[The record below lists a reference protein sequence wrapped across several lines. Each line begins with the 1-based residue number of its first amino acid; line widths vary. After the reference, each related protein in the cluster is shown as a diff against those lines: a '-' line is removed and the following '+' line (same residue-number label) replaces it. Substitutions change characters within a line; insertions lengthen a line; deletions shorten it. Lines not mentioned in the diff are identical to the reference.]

1 MGESGPRE
9 VRVGMISSRW
19 LCEED
24 GNQLCGLPWFQ
35 EGQLEVCKELAGDT
49 GKWRS
54 WPDTKRTGKVSR
66 VGEFP
71 GELEACKE
79 SSILSLPSPPFI
91 SRHGQ
96 SRGERVSGSLG
107 SHSSQVHQGEFL
119 GLKAVWQ
126 GPLVGLNTTAAQCK
140 TPPRAQVSIP
150 APQPDL
156 VP

>member
-1 MGESGPRE
+1 
-9 VRVGMISSRW
+9 MISSRW

-24 GNQLCGLPWFQ
+24 GNRLCGLPWFQ

-79 SSILSLPSPPFI
+79 SSILPAQPSFYLQTWTIKGREGKWVPWFPF
-91 SRHGQ
+91 Q
-96 SRGERVSGSLG
+96 PGS
-107 SHSSQVHQGEFL
+107 
-119 GLKAVWQ
+119 
-126 GPLVGLNTTAAQCK
+126 
-140 TPPRAQVSIP
+140 PR
-150 APQPDL
+150 
-156 VP
+156 